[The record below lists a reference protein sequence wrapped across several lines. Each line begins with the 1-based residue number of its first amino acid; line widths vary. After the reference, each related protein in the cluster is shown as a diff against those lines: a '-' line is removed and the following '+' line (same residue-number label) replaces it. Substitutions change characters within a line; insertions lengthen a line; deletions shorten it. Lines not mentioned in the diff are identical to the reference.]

1 MSHRLQVLIPEP
13 LDAKIEKAAQRSRT
27 SKGAWVR
34 QAIELALEQRHS
46 GESRAEDPLAR
57 LASLNG
63 PTADIDEM
71 IAEIESGRS

>member
-1 MSHRLQVLIPEP
+1 MSHRLQVLIPEQ
-13 LDAKIEKAAQRSRT
+13 LDAKIEKAAQRGRT

-34 QAIELALEQRHS
+34 KAIEDTLERRSSKEQ
-46 GESRAEDPLAR
+46 GGTDPLTR

-71 IAEIESGRS
+71 IAQIESGRS